1 MTGQPINPG
10 QPPPPNLVASLLEDR
25 NATSRQ
31 IQDLL
36 MEKNGTAIGGV
47 QVFLQLDEPRSCGG
61 SCSRIRESR
70 CGHACPLQCHPGP
83 CPPCQATTRLECYS
97 PRKILSFRYGTD
109 GKGKGKAKRDLTGGN
124 VCGRTLGC
132 GKHTCAAF

>member
-47 QVFLQLDEPRSCGG
+47 QAINLDEK
-61 SCSRIRESR
+61 R
-70 CGHACPLQCHPGP
+70 CQQDIGVS
-83 CPPCQATTRLECYS
+83 ATR
-97 PRKILSFRYGTD
+97 
-109 GKGKGKAKRDLTGGN
+109 
-124 VCGRTLGC
+124 RTPFMRWFVFS
-132 GKHTCAAF
+132 HS